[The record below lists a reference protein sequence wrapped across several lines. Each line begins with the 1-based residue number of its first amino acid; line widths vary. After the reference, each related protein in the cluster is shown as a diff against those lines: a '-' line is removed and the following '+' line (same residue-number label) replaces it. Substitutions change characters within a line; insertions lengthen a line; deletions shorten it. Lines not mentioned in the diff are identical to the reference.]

1 MHKVLESNLKLIWLA
16 GDILNCLGKTV
27 SSKHSGMGSSLTL

>member
-1 MHKVLESNLKLIWLA
+1 MHKVLESNFKLIRLA

-27 SSKHSGMGSSLTL
+27 KDFDA